1 MPGGLLN
8 IVAYGAANVILNGN
22 PNKTFFKAVYRK
34 YTNFGLQRFNL
45 NYEGQRNLSFDSETI
60 FDFKIKRYAELL
72 WDTYIVVNLPDIWS
86 PFYPRPDLWTRDPS
100 LNAIPYEFQWI
111 KQLGFNMIKQVTIYS
126 GGTILDQYSGEWMAN
141 VIARDEGS
149 KRLLINRMTGNIP
162 QLYDPANVFAREGV
176 YPNAVYDASC
186 VNIEPSIRG
195 RQLFIPLLA
204 WFCFSSKLALPL
216 VSLQYQEIFIR
227 IEFRAI
233 KDLFTIRH
241 VQQPSEDLIY
251 SCPLQPGLPATG
263 LGARKAPNSATISD
277 QLWRFIQPPPAPQ
290 PNGAIVNSADGWT
303 NWLADWQQYAN
314 KNNEWNTNI
323 HLYSTYVFL
332 GNDERR
338 QFAAKDHQYLV
349 KSQHQHDFHNA
360 TGSQRVNIPSNNM
373 VSSYMF
379 RWRRSDVN
387 LRNEWSNYSN
397 WDYQNTYP
405 TTLFGWDP
413 SSSPHLISDTSST
426 PIFNMSN
433 PMGWLVTGCRNNANI
448 KGILINLGIL
458 LGSEYRENTHP
469 AGLYNLI
476 EKYKR
481 TTGDGRDGLYIYNF
495 CIDTNRMVYQPS
507 GAQNTEKW
515 QYVVFEFQTIEPPK
529 LSQECLNATADISI
543 MCDPSGAIIGVRK
556 NIFRLREYSFDLR
569 IFEERYNIILIKSG
583 LIGTMYAR

>member
-241 VQQPSEDLIY
+241 VQQPSED
-251 SCPLQPGLPATG
+251 
-263 LGARKAPNSATISD
+263 
-277 QLWRFIQPPPAPQ
+277 
-290 PNGAIVNSADGWT
+290 
-303 NWLADWQQYAN
+303 
-314 KNNEWNTNI
+314 
-323 HLYSTYVFL
+323 
-332 GNDERR
+332 
-338 QFAAKDHQYLV
+338 
-349 KSQHQHDFHNA
+349 
-360 TGSQRVNIPSNNM
+360 
-373 VSSYMF
+373 
-379 RWRRSDVN
+379 
-387 LRNEWSNYSN
+387 
-397 WDYQNTYP
+397 
-405 TTLFGWDP
+405 
-413 SSSPHLISDTSST
+413 
-426 PIFNMSN
+426 
-433 PMGWLVTGCRNNANI
+433 
-448 KGILINLGIL
+448 
-458 LGSEYRENTHP
+458 
-469 AGLYNLI
+469 
-476 EKYKR
+476 
-481 TTGDGRDGLYIYNF
+481 
-495 CIDTNRMVYQPS
+495 
-507 GAQNTEKW
+507 
-515 QYVVFEFQTIEPPK
+515 
-529 LSQECLNATADISI
+529 
-543 MCDPSGAIIGVRK
+543 
-556 NIFRLREYSFDLR
+556 FDL
-569 IFEERYNIILIKSG
+569 
-583 LIGTMYAR
+583 